1 MSPHPERRGP
11 RRFLTILAII
21 AALATV
27 VGVLM
32 GDAYLNGLE
41 AAYEETLK

>member
-11 RRFLTILAII
+11 RIVLAILLTL
-21 AALATV
+21 AAV
-27 VGVLM
+27 VAFV

-41 AAYEETLK
+41 AAYEETLR

>member
-11 RRFLTILAII
+11 RIVLAILLAI
-21 AALATV
+21 AAIAV
-27 VGVLM
+27 FVGEC
-32 GDAYLNGLE
+32 YLNGLE

>member
-11 RRFLTILAII
+11 RIVLAILA
-21 AALATV
+21 V
-27 VGVLM
+27 VAMAGVLL

-41 AAYEETLK
+41 AAYEETLR

>member
-11 RRFLTILAII
+11 RRFLTVLAIL
-21 AALATV
+21 AALATA
-27 VGVLM
+27 VGVLL

-41 AAYEETLK
+41 AAYERALR

>member
-11 RRFLTILAII
+11 RIVLAILAAI
-21 AALATV
+21 ALALGWA
-27 VGVLM
+27 GVLL

>member
-11 RRFLTILAII
+11 RIVLAILLAI
-21 AALATV
+21 AFVVAV
-27 VGVLM
+27 VGEC
-32 GDAYLNGLE
+32 YLNGLE

>member
-11 RRFLTILAII
+11 RIVLAILLAV
-21 AALATV
+21 AALA
-27 VGVLM
+27 VLL
-32 GDAYLNGLE
+32 GDAFLNGLE

>member
-11 RRFLTILAII
+11 RIVLAILLAV
-21 AALATV
+21 AAVA
-27 VGVLM
+27 VLL

-41 AAYEETLK
+41 AAYERALR